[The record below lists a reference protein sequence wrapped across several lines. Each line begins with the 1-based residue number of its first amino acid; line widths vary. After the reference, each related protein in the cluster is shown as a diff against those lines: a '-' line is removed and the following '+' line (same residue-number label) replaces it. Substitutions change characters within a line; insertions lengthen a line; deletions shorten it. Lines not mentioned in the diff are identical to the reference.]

1 MKNDA
6 KDLRSVTKK
15 YKDMV
20 AAGNKLSIQKRVQQ
34 ACRKSKSGPN
44 LRSKIFGKGFSGPQA
59 IVRKYSDIIDLN
71 SLDFGKDSGRDVIK
85 QCYFKYGVSGALE
98 LGKAVIEIVSHQKGT
113 DASNNFKG
121 EIAET
126 VLHCYLRDLQR
137 KFRPSIATHGLCF
150 ESVSGSLTAEID
162 VAFFTQQRLYLFEC
176 KCFTGEKILSGQGT
190 LKGKFSEAN
199 VYDQSMGHLAL
210 LFDYIQ
216 EYLRGSNP
224 GVSPVQL
231 VVFDGGLGECKDIR
245 EEKDKQVLQYVSF
258 GTLNS
263 WMQGELSKISGL
275 NPVWD
280 LRGIAE
286 VIREFQKVNEES
298 LNKHIERLSDK
309 KG

>member
-1 MKNDA
+1 MFKNILKVEKVKISLIIIFLILMLSTVIFLYFTNNSEVEA
-6 KDLRSVTKK
+6 LSKYGSRGEEVKQIQTKLK
-15 YKDMV
+15 RWGYYN
-20 AAGNKLSIQKRVQQ
+20 GNVD
-34 ACRKSKSGPN
+34 G
-44 LRSKIFGKGFSGPQA
+44 IFGSQTRNA
-59 IVRKYSDIIDLN
+59 IYE
-71 SLDFGKDSGRDVIK
+71 F
-85 QCYFKYGVSGALE
+85 
-98 LGKAVIEIVSHQKGT
+98 
-113 DASNNFKG
+113 
-121 EIAET
+121 
-126 VLHCYLRDLQR
+126 
-137 KFRPSIATHGLCF
+137 
-150 ESVSGSLTAEID
+150 
-162 VAFFTQQRLYLFEC
+162 QRLYLFEC

-231 VVFDGGLGECKDIR
+231 VVFDGGLGECKDMR

-258 GTLNS
+258 DTLNS